1 MNLSSD
7 QAKRLILDS
16 QMLSDIPETSSGKDR
31 TTRIIEHLGYIQ
43 IDTISVVQRAHHH
56 TLWTRYSGYH
66 PDMLHQLQAVDR
78 EIFEYWGHAAS
89 YLPMSDYRYYTHRMK
104 NFSDPMDKWAKDR
117 LAKCG
122 HLMDGIISR
131 ISEEGPL
138 GSRDFK
144 SDPDVKRGEWWNWK
158 PAKTALELLFWRGD
172 LMVTRRDNFQ
182 RIYDLTERV
191 LPEGTNT
198 SMPEKD
204 ELGRYLVRRAL
215 KAQGISTMNDIVKHI
230 HAAGREVIT
239 SAAES
244 LLTEKEIIPVSVE
257 GGSSYYM
264 LSESLE
270 NLNEDIN
277 NPTEVHILSPFD
289 NLIILRDRMS
299 RFFDFDY
306 TLECYVPRA
315 KRRYGY
321 FVLPVLWG
329 TEFVGRMDSKAD
341 RKKKILMLHTFRFEE
356 GFNKWEE
363 FLPVFAAKLA
373 DFAVFNN
380 CGRIDIDD
388 VKPRKILPLLKK
400 LLKKTRLEK
409 TDA

>member
-31 TTRIIEHLGYIQ
+31 TDRIIEHLGYVQ

-78 EIFEYWGHAAS
+78 KIFEYWGHAAS
-89 YLPMSDYRYYTHRMK
+89 YLPMSDYRYYTYRMK

-131 ISEEGPL
+131 ITEEGPL

-182 RIYDLTERV
+182 RIYDLTDRV
-191 LPEGTNT
+191 LPEGIDT
-198 SMPEKD
+198 SMPEEG
-204 ELGRYLVRRAL
+204 ELGRFLVRRAL
-215 KAQGISTMNDIVKHI
+215 KAQGISAMNDIVKHI
-230 HAAGREVIT
+230 HAVGREVIT
-239 SAAES
+239 TAARSMLEEEEILLVS
-244 LLTEKEIIPVSVE
+244 LEDD
-257 GGSSYYM
+257 SSYYI

-270 NLNEDIN
+270 NLNRSISN
-277 NPTEVHILSPFD
+277 SPEVHIFSPFD
-289 NLIILRDRMS
+289 NLIIQRNRMS

-321 FVLPVLWG
+321 FVLPLMWG
-329 TEFVGRMDSKAD
+329 TEFVGRMDCKAD
-341 RKKKILMLHTFRFEE
+341 RKKKILTLHTLSFEE
-356 GFNKWEE
+356 GFNEWEE
-363 FLPVFAAKLA
+363 FLPVFAAKVA

-380 CGRIDIDD
+380 CSRIDLED
-388 VKPRKILPLLKK
+388 VKPRRIMAPFKRLLKNLK
-400 LLKKTRLEK
+400 LEN
-409 TDA
+409 TDV